1 MRVSPGSHGT
11 SGPQDVQATAM
22 DRVGD
27 PWAIDAQA
35 VAAALGSDTVL
46 GLGVDEAR
54 NRLTTYGPNELEE
67 RAATSAWRLL
77 AEQFT
82 NAMIL
87 VLLGA
92 AAITAAIGDLKDTAL
107 ILVIVALN
115 GIIGFVQEYRAEQAM
130 DALKRMTSPTARIV
144 RAGVTSVLP
153 AAELVPGDLVRL
165 DAGDVV
171 TADMRLVEARSLRIN
186 EAALTGE
193 SEPASKITAP
203 VPEVTAAVLAD
214 QRNMAFSGTAVTYGR
229 GLGLVV
235 ATGMETAL
243 GRVAELLDERGA
255 GQTPLQRRLST
266 LGKRLAVAAF
276 LVCIFVF
283 VSGVARGE
291 PADVMF
297 LAAVSLAVAAIPEGL
312 PAVVTIALALGARR
326 MAQRHALARKLPAV
340 ETLGSVTV
348 ICSDKTG
355 TLTENRMLAE
365 RVWTPNGDYRVS
377 GDGYAPTGRFDP
389 QPANDTALE
398 RLAQVAVACN
408 DASLH
413 APATSED
420 PWTISGDPTEAA
432 LLTLA
437 AKLEVDPLV
446 VVAARPRVEE
456 LTFDPERRRMAT
468 IHAAGAEVW
477 VAVKGALEA
486 IGPLIEGTEAD
497 VLRQAQ
503 RVAERYA
510 VDGYRVLAFA
520 ERTIDDVPAR
530 LDDAEHG
537 LHLLGIVGMAD
548 PPREAS
554 ARSIAACREAGITPI
569 MITGDHPLTG
579 NAIARRI
586 GVLRD
591 GGRSLTG
598 EELEL
603 LDDAAFDAIVADV
616 SVYARTNPEQK
627 LRIVDAWRRR
637 GAIVAMTG
645 DGVNDAPALRRADI
659 GVAMGITGTEV
670 SKEAAD
676 MVLADDDFA
685 TIVAAVEE
693 GRRIYDNIR
702 RFVRYLL
709 TTNSAEIWVMTLA
722 PFLGLPFPLLAVQIL
737 WVNLVTDG
745 LPALAL
751 GVEPTERGTMHRPP
765 RSPSESLFA
774 RGLWQHT
781 IWVGLLMASVA
792 LAVQAYAINQAWPWQ
807 TMVFATLAF
816 LQLGHAL
823 AIRSETDSLF
833 RLGLGSNMPLTI
845 AVVATFVVQLA
856 LIFIPALQPIFGT
869 VALSMPQLAVV
880 LVASTS
886 GFAAVEVEKWVGR
899 RTSGPTSAGHGE
911 RRVTVR
917 RERRLAARS
926 GPRLPSAEARF
937 ARRFRAATGQDHAGS
952 GTRSR

>member
-1 MRVSPGSHGT
+1 MSVPPGINGS
-11 SGPQDVQATAM
+11 SGVQDAHISAL
-22 DRVGD
+22 DRVCD
-27 PWAIDAQA
+27 PWAADARE
-35 VAAALGSDTVL
+35 VAAALGSDAVL
-46 GLGVDEAR
+46 GLNDAEAR
-54 NRLTTYGPNELEE
+54 DRLLTYGPNELEE
-67 RAATSAWRLL
+67 HVSASPWRLL

-92 AAITAAIGDLKDTAL
+92 AAITAAIGDLKDTAI

-130 DALKRMTSPTARIV
+130 DALKRMTSPSTRVVRSGMTAV
-144 RAGVTSVLP
+144 VP
-153 AAELVPGDLVRL
+153 ANELVPGDVVRL

-171 TADMRLVEARSLRIN
+171 TADMRLLEARSLRIN

-193 SEPASKITAP
+193 SESASKVTAP
-203 VPEVTAAVLAD
+203 LADVTAAILAD

-229 GLGLVV
+229 GVGLVV
-235 ATGMETAL
+235 ATGMATAL
-243 GRVAELLDERGA
+243 GRVAELLEERGTVD
-255 GQTPLQRRLST
+255 TPLQRRLST

-276 LVCIFVF
+276 VVCIFVF

-297 LAAVSLAVAAIPEGL
+297 LTAVSLAVAAIPEGL

-326 MAQRHALARKLPAV
+326 MAQRHALVRKLPAV

-355 TLTENRMLAE
+355 TLTENRMLVE
-365 RVWTPNGDYRVS
+365 QVWTASGEYVVT
-377 GDGYAPTGRFDP
+377 GDGYAPTGRIDP
-389 QPANDTALE
+389 LPAHDAALG
-398 RLAQVAVACN
+398 RLALVAAACN

-413 APATSED
+413 APATSGD
-420 PWTISGDPTEAA
+420 PWTISGDPTEGA
-432 LLTLA
+432 LLALA
-437 AKLEVDPLV
+437 AKLEVDQQAV
-446 VVAARPRVEE
+446 STAWPRVEE
-456 LTFDPERRRMAT
+456 LTFDSERRRMAT
-468 IHAAGAEVW
+468 IHRAGAEVW

-486 IGPLIEGTEAD
+486 IGPLLDPTETD
-497 VLRQAQ
+497 VLRQAEH
-503 RVAERYA
+503 VAERYA
-510 VDGYRVLAFA
+510 ADGYRVLAVA
-520 ERTIDDVPAR
+520 ERWMEDVPAR
-530 LDDAEHG
+530 LDEAEHG

-554 ARSIAACREAGITPI
+554 APSIAACRAAGITPI

-586 GVLRD
+586 GVLRE

-598 EELEL
+598 GELEQ
-603 LDDAAFDAIVADV
+603 LDDTAFDAVVADV
-616 SVYARTNPEQK
+616 AVYARTNPEQK

-637 GAIVAMTG
+637 GAVVSMTG

-659 GVAMGITGTEV
+659 GVAMGLTGTEV

-737 WVNLVTDG
+737 WMNLVTDG

-751 GVEPTERGTMHRPP
+751 GVEPTERGTMRRPP
-765 RSPSESLFA
+765 RAPSESLFA

-792 LAVQAYAINQAWPWQ
+792 LAVQAHAIGQGWPWQ

-823 AIRSETDSLF
+823 AIRSESESLF
-833 RLGLGSNMPLTI
+833 RLGLGSNLPLTL
-845 AVVATFVVQLA
+845 AVAATFVVQLA
-856 LIFIPALQPIFGT
+856 LIYVPALQPIFGT
-869 VALSMPQLAVV
+869 VALSWPQLAIV
-880 LVASTS
+880 LVASTA

-911 RRVTVR
+911 
-917 RERRLAARS
+917 
-926 GPRLPSAEARF
+926 PR
-937 ARRFRAATGQDHAGS
+937 RRFRDPGGASALG
-952 GTRSR
+952 

>member
-1 MRVSPGSHGT
+1 MNMLPAQGGS
-11 SGPQDVQATAM
+11 SGVQTLDVPAM
-22 DRVGD
+22 DRVRD
-27 PWAIDAQA
+27 PWAVDAPD
-35 VAAALGSDTVL
+35 VIAALRSDADL
-46 GLGVDEAR
+46 GLDPDEAR
-54 NRLTTYGPNELEE
+54 LRLIANGPNELVE
-67 RAATSAWRLL
+67 RAAKPAWRLL

-92 AAITAAIGDLKDTAL
+92 AAITAAIGDLKDTAIIL
-107 ILVIVALN
+107 IIVALN

-130 DALKRMTSPTARIV
+130 DALKRMTSPSARII
-144 RAGVTSVLP
+144 RAGVTIVVP

-193 SEPASKITAP
+193 SEPASKIAASISNA
-203 VPEVTAAVLAD
+203 TAAGLAD

-229 GLGLVV
+229 GLGVVV
-235 ATGMETAL
+235 ATGMQTAL
-243 GRVAELLDERGA
+243 GRVAELLGEHGS

-276 LVCIFVF
+276 LMCIFVF
-283 VSGVARGE
+283 LSGVARGE

-326 MAQRHALARKLPAV
+326 MAQRHALVRKLPAV

-365 RVWTPNGDYRVS
+365 RVWTPNGDYRVT
-377 GDGYAPTGRFDP
+377 GDGYAPIGRFDP
-389 QPANDTALE
+389 EPPNDTVLG
-398 RLAQVAVACN
+398 RLARVAAACN

-413 APATSED
+413 APATSD
-420 PWTISGDPTEAA
+420 ASWTISGDPTEAA
-432 LLTLA
+432 LLALA
-437 AKLEVDPLV
+437 AKLGVDPDL
-446 VVAARPRVEE
+446 VVAACPRVEE

-468 IHAAGAEVW
+468 IHQAGAEIW

-486 IGPLIEGTEAD
+486 IGPLLDPAEAD
-497 VLRQAQ
+497 MLRQAQ
-503 RVAERYA
+503 HVAERYA
-510 VDGYRVLAFA
+510 ADGYRVLAFA
-520 ERTIDDVPAR
+520 ERTIDEVPVR
-530 LDDAEHG
+530 LADIESR

-554 ARSIAACREAGITPI
+554 APSIAACRAAGITPI
-569 MITGDHPLTG
+569 MITGDHPLTA

-591 GGRSLTG
+591 GARSLTG
-598 EELEL
+598 AELEQ

-616 SVYARTNPEQK
+616 AVYARTNPEQK

-637 GAIVAMTG
+637 GAVVSMTG

-659 GVAMGITGTEV
+659 GVAMGVTGTEV

-722 PFLGLPFPLLAVQIL
+722 PFFGLPFPLLAIQIL

-781 IWVGLLMASVA
+781 IWVGLLMASAA
-792 LAVQAYAINQAWPWQ
+792 LAVQAYAIGRGWPWQ
-807 TMVFATLAF
+807 TMVFATLAL

-823 AIRSETDSLF
+823 AIRSETDSFF
-833 RLGLGSNMPLTI
+833 RLGFRSNLPLTI
-845 AVVATFVVQLA
+845 AVAGTVLVQMA
-856 LIFIPALQPIFGT
+856 LIYTPTLQPIFAT
-869 VALSMPQLAVV
+869 VALTLPQLLLV
-880 LVASTS
+880 LAASTV
-886 GFAAVEVEKWVGR
+886 GFAAVEIEKWVGR
-899 RTSGPTSAGHGE
+899 RDTRPQ
-911 RRVTVR
+911 VR
-917 RERRLAARS
+917 RAPRLSARS
-926 GPRLPSAEARF
+926 
-937 ARRFRAATGQDHAGS
+937 
-952 GTRSR
+952 